1 MCGRASSEPIS
12 REVKQVRN
20 SAACTLDNADVLRI
34 KPREA
39 GNPANVRNVESI
51 FQEYKF
57 KELFLKR
64 DTAYTYTNF
73 LRAIGKYP
81 AICASAK
88 LCPKIL
94 ANMFA
99 RFQEET

>member
-57 KELFLKR
+57 EELFPNR
-64 DTAYTYTNF
+64 DTTYTYTN
-73 LRAIGKYP
+73 
-81 AICASAK
+81 
-88 LCPKIL
+88 
-94 ANMFA
+94 
-99 RFQEET
+99 